1 MGENTAIQW
10 TDVTDNIIVAAQ
22 GGWWCRKISPGC
34 ANCYAAELNQSEYFH
49 GNKLAY
55 AGAPPVLKLREEMI
69 DGWVRQRKA
78 RKHFVASMTDVFG
91 EWLPQAWIFRMLD
104 GMAAAPRQTFQVL
117 TKRASEMRQ
126 EVDAWL
132 TARNLSVVPA
142 NMWLGVSVENQT
154 FADERIPHLLAT
166 RATVR
171 FLSIEPLLGPV
182 DLSRWIAPRDVWQ
195 AGHQRGCSLSY
206 PEVRSNIFTGGCRCL
221 HWVIVGGESGKNAR
235 PCDVAWID
243 SIVRQCAAADV
254 SLFVK
259 QVGAHVRG
267 SHDGFLVDRYEMPDG
282 SWRQLPVITIPSM
295 EPWVAETEANAIGFT
310 TFNKKGGDPFDWP
323 QSFRIRLFPK
333 AAA

>member
-1 MGENTAIQW
+1 MTAIQW

-55 AGAPPVLKLREEMI
+55 GGDAPVLKLREDII
-69 DGWVRQRKA
+69 DSWPRQTKPKR
-78 RKHFVASMTDVFG
+78 HFIASMTDVFG

-142 NMWLGVSVENQT
+142 HIWLGVSVENQT

-166 RATVR
+166 RASVR
-171 FLSIEPLLGPV
+171 FLSVEPLLGPV
-182 DLSRWIAPRDVWQ
+182 RFADYR
-195 AGHQRGCSLSY
+195 
-206 PEVRSNIFTGGCRCL
+206 IFGGMNGI
-221 HWVIVGGESGKNAR
+221 HWLIVGGESGKNAR
-235 PCDVAWID
+235 PCNVEWIR

-259 QVGAHVRG
+259 QLGTRACWSAADDDAPLLARMKH
-267 SHDGFLVDRYEMPDG
+267 
-282 SWRQLPVITIPSM
+282 
-295 EPWVAETEANAIGFT
+295 
-310 TFNKKGGDPFDWP
+310 KKGGSPEEWP
-323 QSFRIRLFPK
+323 ADLRIRQFPK
-333 AAA
+333 ESR